1 MIRAA
6 LALGLAVLCVVAP
19 GRARAGN
26 DDDRRALVLL
36 RVLSYDRNLA
46 SRAGDR
52 VTILVVYEEPSS
64 ADERDRW
71 LVALAGTRK
80 ITVADR
86 EVVTRTHK
94 FKDEARLAAVV
105 SDTQATAIVVCGGLG
120 PSLPAIRAVARAHHA
135 MTFTT
140 REPEVAAGFS
150 VGLVA
155 GEHRDVIAINTEAAR
170 AEGVQFEA
178 GLLKIAKRIGKDSP

>member
-6 LALGLAVLCVVAP
+6 VLAWLAVTCAAQVAH
-19 GRARAGN
+19 A
-26 DDDRRALVLL
+26 DDADRRALVLL
-36 RVLSYDRNLA
+36 RVLSYDRNVA

-52 VTILVVYEEPSS
+52 MTILVVYDEP
-64 ADERDRW
+64 ATLEERDRW
-71 LVALAGTRK
+71 LVALAGVRK

-86 EVVTRTHK
+86 EVETRAHAFEDGDK
-94 FKDEARLAAVV
+94 LEAAVR
-105 SDTQATAIVVCGGLG
+105 DAHPAAIVVCSGL
-120 PSLPAIRAVARAHHA
+120 SRALGELRSVARSHKA

-140 REPEVAAGFS
+140 RESEVEAGFS

-155 GEHRDVIAINTEAAR
+155 GERRDVIAINLSAAR

-178 GLLKIAKRIGKDSP
+178 GLLKIARRVGKDTP

>member
-1 MIRAA
+1 MLA
-6 LALGLAVLCVVAP
+6 LALAALCVAAP
-19 GRARAGN
+19 ARADGQ
-26 DDDRRALVLL
+26 DDRRALVLL
-36 RVLSYDRNLA
+36 RVLSYDRNLVT
-46 SRAGDR
+46 RAADR
-52 VTILVVYEEPSS
+52 VTILVVYDEP
-64 ADERDRW
+64 AGAEERDRW

-94 FKDEARLAAVV
+94 FKDQARLATVV
-105 SDTQATAIVVCGGLG
+105 GELQATAIVVCGGLDQ
-120 PSLPAIRAVARAHHA
+120 SLPAIRAVARAHHA

-140 REPEVAAGFS
+140 RESEVAAGFS

-155 GEHRDVIAINTEAAR
+155 GDHRDVIAINPGAAR

-178 GLLKIAKRIGKDSP
+178 GLLKIAKRIGKDEP